1 MRAKLILMKTE
12 RERERERNFWVIRT
26 ETERVFPAFFFG
38 RPPPPCRLEL
48 SCGGI
53 PISKSAFVWKMKNEK
68 WKMDWVSRV
77 VGLAWP
83 KCRPQTGTGLW
94 RWNWNPGYSV
104 YHQQQIFRAH
114 WSGQSS
120 SYSGRLKAINFI
132 DLLYVLSFLLG
143 SNMRFFFFFLL
154 DHTSCIYST
163 CYLLFTLTSV
173 L

>member
-12 RERERERNFWVIRT
+12 REREREEFLSYKNRNRESFSRLFLWP
-26 ETERVFPAFFFG
+26 PA
-38 RPPPPCRLEL
+38 PPCRLEL

-83 KCRPQTGTGLW
+83 KYRPQTGTGHW

-114 WSGQSS
+114 WSGQGS

-143 SNMRFFFFFLL
+143 SNMRFFFFSLL